1 MSQKKKSM
9 LLFLVVA
16 LLLVL
21 SLVAV
26 FFLNSHNEQGE
37 IARIYQDGK
46 LIREVSLTDVASPYE
61 FQVEASD
68 GGYNLIRVEKGA
80 IGIKDADCPDK
91 ICQQIGMVSDTGYPV
106 TCLPHKLVIQ
116 IEPSLPPPMI
126 SMRSCSK
133 NPTLLPLLQHL
144 LIHDI
149 FRCLLIACKL
159 ICEIAAST
167 CHGT

>member
-91 ICQQIGMVSDTGYPV
+91 ICQQRGMVSDTEYPV

-116 IEPSLPPPMI
+116 IERLRILLFS
-126 SMRSCSK
+126 RSCSD
-133 NPTLLPLLQHL
+133 L

>member
-46 LIREVSLTDVASPYE
+46 LIREVSLTV
-61 FQVEASD
+61 
-68 GGYNLIRVEKGA
+68 L
-80 IGIKDADCPDK
+80 
-91 ICQQIGMVSDTGYPV
+91 PV
-106 TCLPHKLVIQ
+106 L
-116 IEPSLPPPMI
+116 M
-126 SMRSCSK
+126 
-133 NPTLLPLLQHL
+133 N
-144 LIHDI
+144 
-149 FRCLLIACKL
+149 FRWRLRM
-159 ICEIAAST
+159 AAT
-167 CHGT
+167 T

>member
-1 MSQKKKSM
+1 M

-91 ICQQIGMVSDTGYPV
+91 ICQQRGMVSDTDIRSPACP
-106 TCLPHKLVIQ
+106 TSWLFKLNAL
-116 IEPSLPPPMI
+116 LPPPMV

-133 NPTLLPLLQHL
+133 NPTLLPLLQ
-144 LIHDI
+144 
-149 FRCLLIACKL
+149 R
-159 ICEIAAST
+159 SPYP
-167 CHGT
+167 

>member
-80 IGIKDADCPDK
+80 IGHQRCRLPGQNLPAERH
-91 ICQQIGMVSDTGYPV
+91 GVGYRISGH
-106 TCLPHKLVIQ
+106 LPAPQ
-116 IEPSLPPPMI
+116 AGYS
-126 SMRSCSK
+126 
-133 NPTLLPLLQHL
+133 N
-144 LIHDI
+144 
-149 FRCLLIACKL
+149 
-159 ICEIAAST
+159 
-167 CHGT
+167 

>member
-21 SLVAV
+21 VACCCL
-26 FFLNSHNEQGE
+26 FSEQPQRTGE

-80 IGIKDADCPDK
+80 IGHQRCRLPGQNLPAERH
-91 ICQQIGMVSDTGYPV
+91 GVGYRISGH
-106 TCLPHKLVIQ
+106 LPAPQ
-116 IEPSLPPPMI
+116 AGYS
-126 SMRSCSK
+126 
-133 NPTLLPLLQHL
+133 N
-144 LIHDI
+144 
-149 FRCLLIACKL
+149 
-159 ICEIAAST
+159 
-167 CHGT
+167 

>member
-80 IGIKDADCPDK
+80 IGTARTKSASREAWCRIPDIRSPACPT
-91 ICQQIGMVSDTGYPV
+91 SW
-106 TCLPHKLVIQ
+106 LFKLNAL
-116 IEPSLPPPMI
+116 LPPPMV

-133 NPTLLPLLQHL
+133 ILLFSRSCSDL

>member
-26 FFLNSHNEQGE
+26 FFLNSHSEQGE

-46 LIREVSLTDVASPYE
+46 LIREVSLSDVASPYE
-61 FQVEASD
+61 FQGEASD
-68 GGYNLIRVEKGA
+68 GSYNLIRVEKGA

-91 ICQQIGMVSDTGYPV
+91 ICQQRGMVSDTGYPV

-116 IEPSLPPPMI
+116 IECLTAASDGIDAVAQYKSYSSPALAAISLSMI
-126 SMRSCSK
+126 SFGACS
-133 NPTLLPLLQHL
+133 
-144 LIHDI
+144 
-149 FRCLLIACKL
+149 
-159 ICEIAAST
+159 
-167 CHGT
+167 

>member
-80 IGIKDADCPDK
+80 IGIKDASREAWCRIPDIRSPACPT
-91 ICQQIGMVSDTGYPV
+91 SW
-106 TCLPHKLVIQ
+106 LFKLNAL
-116 IEPSLPPPMI
+116 LPPPMA

-133 NPTLLPLLQHL
+133 NPTLLPLLQ
-144 LIHDI
+144 
-149 FRCLLIACKL
+149 R
-159 ICEIAAST
+159 SPYP
-167 CHGT
+167 

>member
-1 MSQKKKSM
+1 M

-91 ICQQIGMVSDTGYPV
+91 ICQQRGMGVGYRISGH
-106 TCLPHKLVIQ
+106 LPAPQ
-116 IEPSLPPPMI
+116 AGYS
-126 SMRSCSK
+126 
-133 NPTLLPLLQHL
+133 N
-144 LIHDI
+144 
-149 FRCLLIACKL
+149 
-159 ICEIAAST
+159 
-167 CHGT
+167 

>member
-1 MSQKKKSM
+1 M

-80 IGIKDADCPDK
+80 IG
-91 ICQQIGMVSDTGYPV
+91 QQRGMVSDTGYPV

-116 IEPSLPPPMI
+116 IERL
-126 SMRSCSK
+126 
-133 NPTLLPLLQHL
+133 T
-144 LIHDI
+144 
-149 FRCLLIACKL
+149 
-159 ICEIAAST
+159 AASD
-167 CHGT
+167 GIDAVVQ

>member
-68 GGYNLIRVEKGA
+68 GGYNAGLTGVYLQTVDRAALRPLGTVGMRGGA
-80 IGIKDADCPDK
+80 RARSFP
-91 ICQQIGMVSDTGYPV
+91 TGLRRP
-106 TCLPHKLVIQ
+106 
-116 IEPSLPPPMI
+116 
-126 SMRSCSK
+126 
-133 NPTLLPLLQHL
+133 
-144 LIHDI
+144 
-149 FRCLLIACKL
+149 
-159 ICEIAAST
+159 
-167 CHGT
+167 

>member
-61 FQVEASD
+61 FQV
-68 GGYNLIRVEKGA
+68 GGFGWRLQPDPGRKRGNRHQRCRLPGQNLPAERHGV
-80 IGIKDADCPDK
+80 
-91 ICQQIGMVSDTGYPV
+91 GYRISGH
-106 TCLPHKLVIQ
+106 LPAPQ
-116 IEPSLPPPMI
+116 AGYS
-126 SMRSCSK
+126 
-133 NPTLLPLLQHL
+133 N
-144 LIHDI
+144 
-149 FRCLLIACKL
+149 
-159 ICEIAAST
+159 
-167 CHGT
+167 

>member
-46 LIREVSLTDVASPYE
+46 LIREVSPVSYTHLT
-61 FQVEASD
+61 
-68 GGYNLIRVEKGA
+68 
-80 IGIKDADCPDK
+80 
-91 ICQQIGMVSDTGYPV
+91 
-106 TCLPHKLVIQ
+106 LP
-116 IEPSLPPPMI
+116 
-126 SMRSCSK
+126 
-133 NPTLLPLLQHL
+133 T
-144 LIHDI
+144 
-149 FRCLLIACKL
+149 IA
-159 ICEIAAST
+159 
-167 CHGT
+167 

>member
-1 MSQKKKSM
+1 M

-61 FQVEASD
+61 FQVEASEKNGQSASKMPTARTKSASREAWCRIPD
-68 GGYNLIRVEKGA
+68 IRSPA
-80 IGIKDADCPDK
+80 CPT
-91 ICQQIGMVSDTGYPV
+91 SW
-106 TCLPHKLVIQ
+106 LFKLNAL
-116 IEPSLPPPMI
+116 LPPPMV

-133 NPTLLPLLQHL
+133 NPTLLPLLQ
-144 LIHDI
+144 
-149 FRCLLIACKL
+149 R
-159 ICEIAAST
+159 SPYP
-167 CHGT
+167 

>member
-26 FFLNSHNEQGE
+26 FFLNSHNEQGV

-46 LIREVSLTDVASPYE
+46 L
-61 FQVEASD
+61 EASD

-91 ICQQIGMVSDTGYPV
+91 ICQQRGMVSDTGYPV

-116 IEPSLPPPMI
+116 IERL
-126 SMRSCSK
+126 
-133 NPTLLPLLQHL
+133 T
-144 LIHDI
+144 
-149 FRCLLIACKL
+149 
-159 ICEIAAST
+159 AASD
-167 CHGT
+167 GIDAVVQ

>member
-1 MSQKKKSM
+1 M

-91 ICQQIGMVSDTGYPV
+91 ICQQRGMVSDTRSPACP
-106 TCLPHKLVIQ
+106 TSWLFKLNAL
-116 IEPSLPPPMI
+116 LPPPMA

-133 NPTLLPLLQHL
+133 NPTLLPLLQ
-144 LIHDI
+144 
-149 FRCLLIACKL
+149 R
-159 ICEIAAST
+159 SPYP
-167 CHGT
+167 

>member
-61 FQVEASD
+61 FQASKMPTARTKSASREAWCRIPD
-68 GGYNLIRVEKGA
+68 IRSPA
-80 IGIKDADCPDK
+80 CPT
-91 ICQQIGMVSDTGYPV
+91 SW
-106 TCLPHKLVIQ
+106 LFKLNAL
-116 IEPSLPPPMI
+116 LPPPMA

-133 NPTLLPLLQHL
+133 NPTLLPLLQ
-144 LIHDI
+144 
-149 FRCLLIACKL
+149 R
-159 ICEIAAST
+159 SPYP
-167 CHGT
+167 

>member
-1 MSQKKKSM
+1 M

-68 GGYNLIRVEKGA
+68 GGYNLIRVEKMPTA
-80 IGIKDADCPDK
+80 RTKSASREAWCRIPDIRSPACPTSWLFK
-91 ICQQIGMVSDTGYPV
+91 SNA
-106 TCLPHKLVIQ
+106 L
-116 IEPSLPPPMI
+116 LPPPMV

-133 NPTLLPLLQHL
+133 NPTLLPLLQ
-144 LIHDI
+144 
-149 FRCLLIACKL
+149 R
-159 ICEIAAST
+159 SPYP
-167 CHGT
+167 

>member
-1 MSQKKKSM
+1 M

-80 IGIKDADCPDK
+80 IGINCPDK
-91 ICQQIGMVSDTGYPV
+91 ICQQRGMVSDTGYPV

-116 IEPSLPPPMI
+116 IERL
-126 SMRSCSK
+126 
-133 NPTLLPLLQHL
+133 T
-144 LIHDI
+144 
-149 FRCLLIACKL
+149 
-159 ICEIAAST
+159 AASD
-167 CHGT
+167 GIDAVVQ

>member
-1 MSQKKKSM
+1 MSPKKKSM

-91 ICQQIGMVSDTGYPV
+91 ICQQRGMVSDTVKSY
-106 TCLPHKLVIQ
+106 
-116 IEPSLPPPMI
+116 
-126 SMRSCSK
+126 R
-133 NPTLLPLLQHL
+133 
-144 LIHDI
+144 
-149 FRCLLIACKL
+149 
-159 ICEIAAST
+159 
-167 CHGT
+167 

>member
-1 MSQKKKSM
+1 M

-80 IGIKDADCPDK
+80 MPGQNLPAERH
-91 ICQQIGMVSDTGYPV
+91 GVGYRISGH
-106 TCLPHKLVIQ
+106 LPAPQ
-116 IEPSLPPPMI
+116 AGYS
-126 SMRSCSK
+126 
-133 NPTLLPLLQHL
+133 N
-144 LIHDI
+144 
-149 FRCLLIACKL
+149 
-159 ICEIAAST
+159 
-167 CHGT
+167 

>member
-37 IARIYQDGK
+37 IARIYQDG
-46 LIREVSLTDVASPYE
+46 
-61 FQVEASD
+61 
-68 GGYNLIRVEKGA
+68 NLIRVEKGA

-91 ICQQIGMVSDTGYPV
+91 ICQQRGMVSDTGYPV

-116 IEPSLPPPMI
+116 IERL
-126 SMRSCSK
+126 
-133 NPTLLPLLQHL
+133 T
-144 LIHDI
+144 
-149 FRCLLIACKL
+149 
-159 ICEIAAST
+159 AASD
-167 CHGT
+167 GIDAVVQ

>member
-80 IGIKDADCPDK
+80 IGIKDARLPG
-91 ICQQIGMVSDTGYPV
+91 QNLPAERHGVGYRISGH
-106 TCLPHKLVIQ
+106 LPAPQ
-116 IEPSLPPPMI
+116 AGYS
-126 SMRSCSK
+126 
-133 NPTLLPLLQHL
+133 N
-144 LIHDI
+144 
-149 FRCLLIACKL
+149 
-159 ICEIAAST
+159 
-167 CHGT
+167 

>member
-1 MSQKKKSM
+1 MSPKKKSM

-68 GGYNLIRVEKGA
+68 GGYNLIR
-80 IGIKDADCPDK
+80 
-91 ICQQIGMVSDTGYPV
+91 
-106 TCLPHKLVIQ
+106 
-116 IEPSLPPPMI
+116 
-126 SMRSCSK
+126 RSRG
-133 NPTLLPLLQHL
+133 PG
-144 LIHDI
+144 
-149 FRCLLIACKL
+149 R
-159 ICEIAAST
+159 
-167 CHGT
+167 

>member
-46 LIREVSLTDVASPYE
+46 LIREVSLTD
-61 FQVEASD
+61 

-91 ICQQIGMVSDTGYPV
+91 ICQQRGMVSDTGYPV

-116 IEPSLPPPMI
+116 IERL
-126 SMRSCSK
+126 
-133 NPTLLPLLQHL
+133 T
-144 LIHDI
+144 
-149 FRCLLIACKL
+149 
-159 ICEIAAST
+159 AASD
-167 CHGT
+167 GIDAVVQ

>member
-91 ICQQIGMVSDTGYPV
+91 ICQQRGMVSVPDIRSPACPTSW
-106 TCLPHKLVIQ
+106 LFKLNAL
-116 IEPSLPPPMI
+116 LPPPMV

-133 NPTLLPLLQHL
+133 NPTLLPLLQ
-144 LIHDI
+144 
-149 FRCLLIACKL
+149 R
-159 ICEIAAST
+159 SPYP
-167 CHGT
+167 

>member
-1 MSQKKKSM
+1 MSPKKKSM

-68 GGYNLIRVEKGA
+68 GGFILIRVENGA

-91 ICQQIGMVSDTGYPV
+91 ICQQRGMVSDTGYPV

-116 IEPSLPPPMI
+116 IERL
-126 SMRSCSK
+126 
-133 NPTLLPLLQHL
+133 T
-144 LIHDI
+144 
-149 FRCLLIACKL
+149 
-159 ICEIAAST
+159 AASD
-167 CHGT
+167 GIDAVVQ

>member
-46 LIREVSLTDVASPYE
+46 LIREGV
-61 FQVEASD
+61 
-68 GGYNLIRVEKGA
+68 GYRISGHLPA
-80 IGIKDADCPDK
+80 PQA
-91 ICQQIGMVSDTGYPV
+91 GY
-106 TCLPHKLVIQ
+106 
-116 IEPSLPPPMI
+116 S
-126 SMRSCSK
+126 
-133 NPTLLPLLQHL
+133 N
-144 LIHDI
+144 
-149 FRCLLIACKL
+149 
-159 ICEIAAST
+159 
-167 CHGT
+167 

>member
-68 GGYNLIRVEKGA
+68 GGYNLIRA

-91 ICQQIGMVSDTGYPV
+91 ICQQRGMVSDTGYPV

-116 IEPSLPPPMI
+116 IERL
-126 SMRSCSK
+126 
-133 NPTLLPLLQHL
+133 T
-144 LIHDI
+144 
-149 FRCLLIACKL
+149 
-159 ICEIAAST
+159 AASD
-167 CHGT
+167 GIDAVVQ

>member
-68 GGYNLIRVEKGA
+68 GGYNLIRVEKGQSA
-80 IGIKDADCPDK
+80 SKMPTARTKSASREAWCRIPDIRSPACPT
-91 ICQQIGMVSDTGYPV
+91 SW
-106 TCLPHKLVIQ
+106 LFKLNAL
-116 IEPSLPPPMI
+116 LPPPMV

-133 NPTLLPLLQHL
+133 NPTLLPLLQ
-144 LIHDI
+144 
-149 FRCLLIACKL
+149 R
-159 ICEIAAST
+159 SPYP
-167 CHGT
+167 

>member
-68 GGYNLIRVEKGA
+68 GGYNLSPGRKRGNRHRRCRLPGQSLPAEQAWCRIPDIRSPA
-80 IGIKDADCPDK
+80 CPT
-91 ICQQIGMVSDTGYPV
+91 SW
-106 TCLPHKLVIQ
+106 LFKLNAL
-116 IEPSLPPPMI
+116 LPPPMV

-133 NPTLLPLLQHL
+133 NPTLLPLLQ
-144 LIHDI
+144 
-149 FRCLLIACKL
+149 R
-159 ICEIAAST
+159 SPYP
-167 CHGT
+167 